1 MKNKT
6 MEAYCN
12 QGYKQNVLTKKPLLE
27 SSSQKKEKESV
38 QNISV
43 STDETIQSIKN
54 EEIPSA
60 QQETNDEEAEAQTLF
75 SEEQWTEIQKKKLVK
90 QLMRME
96 TDFEQLKYK
105 MNNDVSYINHLHE
118 YNYLKVSRQTTK

>member
-12 QGYKQNVLTKKPLLE
+12 QGYKQNVLTKKPHFD

-75 SEEQWTEIQKKKLVK
+75 SEEQWKEIQKKKLVK

-118 YNYLKVSRQTTK
+118 YNYLKVSR

>member
-118 YNYLKVSRQTTK
+118 YNYLKVSR

>member
-12 QGYKQNVLTKKPLLE
+12 QGYKQNVLTKKPHFD

-118 YNYLKVSRQTTK
+118 YNYLKVSR

>member
-12 QGYKQNVLTKKPLLE
+12 QGYKQNVLTKKPLFD

-118 YNYLKVSRQTTK
+118 YNYLKVSR